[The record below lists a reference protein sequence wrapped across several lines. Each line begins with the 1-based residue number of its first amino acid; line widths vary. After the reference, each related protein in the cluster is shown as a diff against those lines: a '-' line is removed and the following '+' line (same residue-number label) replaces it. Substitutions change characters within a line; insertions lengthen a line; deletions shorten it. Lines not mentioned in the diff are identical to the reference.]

1 MKENGEE
8 RLTECVLS
16 RTANLFLATQT
27 DVRPEERLPSG
38 ADNQT
43 TTKNISFTLSA
54 FFSSSITDTKTH
66 MMKSSLS
73 SLSLHLF
80 LCVCL
85 SLLRSLPHSLSL
97 CVSLSLLHSIPPCP
111 SVSASLQPSSP
122 NQLHYQTQ
130 RYISHHNLN
139 QNICTSQ
146 LFCHLT

>member
-73 SLSLHLF
+73 LLSLPPSLSLCMSLSPSLSPSLSIF
-80 LCVCL
+80 VCVSL
-85 SLLRSLPHSLSL
+85 SPSLYPSLSL
-97 CVSLSLLHSIPPCP
+97 CVC
-111 SVSASLQPSSP
+111 VST
-122 NQLHYQTQ
+122 TQ
-130 RYISHHNLN
+130 
-139 QNICTSQ
+139 
-146 LFCHLT
+146 